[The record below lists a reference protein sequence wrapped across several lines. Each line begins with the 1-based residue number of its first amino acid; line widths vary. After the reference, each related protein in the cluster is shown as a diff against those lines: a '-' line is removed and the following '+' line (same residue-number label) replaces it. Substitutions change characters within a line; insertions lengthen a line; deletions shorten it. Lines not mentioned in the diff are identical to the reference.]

1 MIGIEDKLMNVEG
14 HLREISLLRRL
25 LWGRQP
31 SFLFKV
37 DMRSRILRL
46 HSSKTFGYYSIPHVY
61 IVRASCE
68 SAIHSQL

>member
-31 SFLFKV
+31 SFFV
-37 DMRSRILRL
+37 DWIGALSYLDNFGSVRSD
-46 HSSKTFGYYSIPHVY
+46 T
-61 IVRASCE
+61 
-68 SAIHSQL
+68 